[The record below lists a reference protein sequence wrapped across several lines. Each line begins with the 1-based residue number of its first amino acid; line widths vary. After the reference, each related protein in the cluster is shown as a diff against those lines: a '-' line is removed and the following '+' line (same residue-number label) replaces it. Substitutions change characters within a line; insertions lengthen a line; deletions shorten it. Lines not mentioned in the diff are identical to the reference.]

1 LFFKIQAISPSPKNP
16 GFGFLGEGREGGGG
30 HNSPLNA
37 LSKIDG
43 INADN
48 SFPVSA
54 CAVRPDQE
62 RQDRQRGHLRLQ
74 PIRVRHQPPLHV
86 IASRL
91 LLAAKQSPF
100 KRLTLIERH
109 YPFKRGLLRSLKCA
123 RSQ

>member
-30 HNSPLNA
+30 YNSPLNA

-54 CAVRPDQE
+54 FAGRHPNAPVEVRFPGYAA
-62 RQDRQRGHLRLQ
+62 RNALIFI
-74 PIRVRHQPPLHV
+74 IRDP
-86 IASRL
+86 
-91 LLAAKQSPF
+91 K
-100 KRLTLIERH
+100 
-109 YPFKRGLLRSLKCA
+109 GLSH
-123 RSQ
+123 